1 MVFRPIA
8 ATPPGSW
15 VFSNIIRRCRFA
27 QPLGFWL
34 TTLRVAETVI
44 DISDSVGFVYN
55 DESSAWEHGIGSSG
69 FLSRFLKAELPKLS
83 SQRGCWEPVVKQTSL
98 IMPTLAA
105 ICPFCSLPASRI
117 ISEDSLSL
125 VIRDAYPVSPGHS
138 LIIPKRHVASWFEL
152 TDDERTSLFQNL
164 SKAKTALDTV
174 FKPDGY
180 NIGINEGAAAGQTV
194 FHLHV
199 HLIPRYHGD
208 RADPRGGVCGGFFP
222 KRQVIGFSLI
232 IYSIFY

>member
-1 MVFRPIA
+1 MSEIA
-8 ATPPGSW
+8 T
-15 VFSNIIRRCRFA
+15 N
-27 QPLGFWL
+27 
-34 TTLRVAETVI
+34 
-44 DISDSVGFVYN
+44 
-55 DESSAWEHGIGSSG
+55 
-69 FLSRFLKAELPKLS
+69 
-83 SQRGCWEPVVKQTSL
+83 
-98 IMPTLAA
+98 
-105 ICPFCSLPASRI
+105 CPFCSLPVSRI
-117 ISEDSLSL
+117 ISEDSLSW